1 MSGTTTPP
9 TAGTRPRVA
18 GEREGEILDA
28 AFAELLQVGYDRLTF
43 DSVAKA
49 ARASKATLYRRWETK
64 SALVVDA
71 VLRHKGAAH
80 AVLPDEGSLRA
91 DLLALVAPKAGKGM
105 GPGQAETRPVA
116 AVFTALL
123 TDPEFAHEFRTR
135 FVDERLRMGEAV
147 VDRARARG
155 EITTDVDGG
164 LLTASLA
171 GIVLHRSF
179 VLGRPV
185 DRACLEEIVDTIIL
199 PAAGIPAAPRTTRSP
214 HPPTQETP

>member
-1 MSGTTTPP
+1 MPLPSTPR
-9 TAGTRPRVA
+9 AASTRPRVV
-18 GEREGEILDA
+18 GEREDEILDA
-28 AFAELLQVGYDRLTF
+28 TFGELLQVGYDRLTF

-71 VLRHKGAAH
+71 VLRHKGAVH
-80 AVLPDEGSLRA
+80 AEVPDEGNLRA
-91 DLLALVAPKAGKGM
+91 DLLALVAPKAGKAL
-105 GPGQAETRPVA
+105 GPGQGETRAVA

-123 TDPEFAHEFRTR
+123 TDPEFAAEFRTR
-135 FVDERLRMGEAV
+135 FVDPRRRVGEAIV
-147 VDRARARG
+147 ARARERG

-179 VLGRPV
+179 VLGEPV
-185 DRACLEEIVDTIIL
+185 DAALLEEILDTIIL
-199 PAAGIPAAPRTTRSP
+199 PAAGCEPVVRAPHTP
-214 HPPTQETP
+214 DQETP

>member
-1 MSGTTTPP
+1 MSLHHERTPL
-9 TAGTRPRVA
+9 ARPRVA

-71 VLRHKGAAH
+71 VLRHKGAAR
-80 AVLPDEGSLRA
+80 VEVPDEGNLRA
-91 DLLALVAPKAGKGM
+91 DLLALVAPKTGRIV
-105 GPGQAETRPVA
+105 GPGQPETRALA

-123 TDPEFAHEFRTR
+123 TDPEFAAEFRVR
-135 FVDERLRMGEAV
+135 FVDPRRRMGEAIV
-147 VDRARARG
+147 ARARERG

-179 VLGRPV
+179 VLGETV
-185 DRACLEEIVDTIIL
+185 DRELLEQIVDTIIL
-199 PAAGIPAAPRTTRSP
+199 PAAGCEPPARIPHSEP
-214 HPPTQETP
+214 QETP

>member
-1 MSGTTTPP
+1 MSLSSTPRSP
-9 TAGTRPRVA
+9 LTRPRVA
-18 GEREGEILDA
+18 GEREDEILDA
-28 AFAELLQVGYDRLTF
+28 AFVELLQVGYDRLTF

-80 AVLPDEGSLRA
+80 ATVPDEGSLRA
-91 DLLALVAPKAGKGM
+91 DLLELVSPKTGKPV
-105 GPGQAETRPVA
+105 GPGQGETRAVA

-123 TDPEFAHEFRTR
+123 TDPEFAAEFRTR
-135 FVDERLRMGEAV
+135 FVDHRRRIGEAV
-147 VDRARARG
+147 IARARERG

-179 VLGRPV
+179 VLGEPV
-185 DRACLEEIVDTIIL
+185 DRSTLEEIVDTIIL
-199 PAAGIPAAPRTTRSP
+199 PAAGVPSARRTSPRTE
-214 HPPTQETP
+214 ETP

>member
-1 MSGTTTPP
+1 MAATHA
-9 TAGTRPRVA
+9 TASGTRPRVT

-49 ARASKATLYRRWETK
+49 ARASKATLYRRWESK

-71 VLRHKGAAH
+71 ILRHKGAAH
-80 AVLPDEGSLRA
+80 AQVPDEGSLRA
-91 DLLALVAPKAGKGM
+91 DLLALVAPKAGRPT
-105 GPGQAETRPVA
+105 GPGQGETRAVA

-123 TDPEFAHEFRTR
+123 TDPDFAHEFRTR
-135 FVDERLRMGEAV
+135 FVDARRRMGEAV
-147 VDRARARG
+147 VARARARG
-155 EITTDVDGG
+155 EVTTDVDGG

-179 VLGRPV
+179 VLGEPV
-185 DRACLEEIVDTIIL
+185 DHRVLEEVVDTIIL
-199 PAAGIPAAPRTTRSP
+199 PAAGCAAPSRRAPSPPPDSDEDRS
-214 HPPTQETP
+214 

>member
-1 MSGTTTPP
+1 MSRSTAPSAP
-9 TAGTRPRVA
+9 TARPRVA
-18 GEREGEILDA
+18 GEREDEILDA
-28 AFAELLQVGYDRLTF
+28 AFGELLQVGYDRLTF

-71 VLRHKGAAH
+71 VLRHKGAARDH
-80 AVLPDEGSLRA
+80 VPDEGSLRA
-91 DLLALVAPKAGKGM
+91 DLLALVGSKAGKLAA
-105 GPGQAETRPVA
+105 AETRAVA

-123 TDPEFAHEFRTR
+123 TDPEFAAEFRTR
-135 FVDERLRMGEAV
+135 FVDVRRQAGQAIIE
-147 VDRARARG
+147 RARARG

-179 VLGRPV
+179 VLGEPV
-185 DRACLEEIVDTIIL
+185 DREVLERIVDQIIL
-199 PAAGIPAAPRTTRSP
+199 PAAGCAAPHHDTATTRSE
-214 HPPTQETP
+214 ETP